1 MDSTKSTSSFGSSL
15 LVPSVQELVKH
26 HNTGGSIPSRYI
38 RPELLDQHVVSQ
50 YDGPEVPI
58 VDLEK
63 LIDESSMDSEL
74 QKLHSACKDWG
85 FFQLVNHGVSSTL
98 VEKMKTQVEEFFNLP
113 IEEKKKL
120 WQYPGEV
127 EGFGQSFVVS
137 DEQKLDWGDMFFL
150 LTHPL
155 HLRKP
160 HLLPNIP
167 LPFRDTLE
175 SYSQEIKQLAAKVLD
190 QMSKALNMEPEEMRD
205 MFSGN
210 IRQTMRMNYYPPC
223 PEPDKVIGLTPHSDG
238 TGLTI
243 LLQVNP
249 VEGLQIKK
257 DGKWVAVKVIPD
269 AFVVNVGDI
278 MEIITN
284 GEYRSIEHRAT
295 VNSDKERLSIACFHS
310 PRFDGE
316 IGPAA
321 SLVSGSEKPALF
333 KKVTVREFFK
343 GLFSRELKGK
353 EIVKEG
359 LNMVPSRYVR
369 PDQIQTVAV
378 DGGDVVPKIPV
389 IDLKRLV
396 DPESMDSELSKLHL
410 ACKEWGFFQLVN
422 HGISS
427 SLVEKMKSQVVE
439 FFNLPMEE
447 KKKLWQCP
455 GDVEGF
461 GQTFVVSE
469 EQKLDW
475 SDMFYLVTH
484 PTHLRKPRDT
494 MESYSLEIKNLAAT
508 LLKQIGKALKIEND
522 EEIKDLIDNM
532 RQTMRMNYYPPC
544 PQPDKVMGLPPHS
557 DGSGLTILLQVSE
570 IDGLQI
576 KKDGNWVPVKALPN
590 AFVVNIGDILEIITN
605 GAYRSIEHRAMVSRD
620 KARLSIGLF
629 HSPRYD
635 GETGPASS
643 LITEETPALY
653 KRITI
658 REFYNGLFSRQLDGK
673 TYIDTLKIN
682 HEQNH

>member
-210 IRQTMRMNYYPPC
+210 IRQTMRMNYYPPY
-223 PEPDKVIGLTPHSDG
+223 
-238 TGLTI
+238 
-243 LLQVNP
+243 
-249 VEGLQIKK
+249 
-257 DGKWVAVKVIPD
+257 

-353 EIVKEG
+353 
-359 LNMVPSRYVR
+359 S
-369 PDQIQTVAV
+369 
-378 DGGDVVPKIPV
+378 
-389 IDLKRLV
+389 
-396 DPESMDSELSKLHL
+396 
-410 ACKEWGFFQLVN
+410 
-422 HGISS
+422 
-427 SLVEKMKSQVVE
+427 
-439 FFNLPMEE
+439 
-447 KKKLWQCP
+447 
-455 GDVEGF
+455 
-461 GQTFVVSE
+461 
-469 EQKLDW
+469 
-475 SDMFYLVTH
+475 YL
-484 PTHLRKPRDT
+484 
-494 MESYSLEIKNLAAT
+494 
-508 LLKQIGKALKIEND
+508 
-522 EEIKDLIDNM
+522 
-532 RQTMRMNYYPPC
+532 
-544 PQPDKVMGLPPHS
+544 
-557 DGSGLTILLQVSE
+557 
-570 IDGLQI
+570 
-576 KKDGNWVPVKALPN
+576 
-590 AFVVNIGDILEIITN
+590 
-605 GAYRSIEHRAMVSRD
+605 
-620 KARLSIGLF
+620 
-629 HSPRYD
+629 
-635 GETGPASS
+635 
-643 LITEETPALY
+643 
-653 KRITI
+653 
-658 REFYNGLFSRQLDGK
+658 
-673 TYIDTLKIN
+673 DTLRI
-682 HEQNH
+682 

>member
-223 PEPDKVIGLTPHSDG
+223 L
-238 TGLTI
+238 
-243 LLQVNP
+243 
-249 VEGLQIKK
+249 
-257 DGKWVAVKVIPD
+257 
-269 AFVVNVGDI
+269 
-278 MEIITN
+278 
-284 GEYRSIEHRAT
+284 
-295 VNSDKERLSIACFHS
+295 
-310 PRFDGE
+310 
-316 IGPAA
+316 
-321 SLVSGSEKPALF
+321 
-333 KKVTVREFFK
+333 
-343 GLFSRELKGK
+343 
-353 EIVKEG
+353 
-359 LNMVPSRYVR
+359 
-369 PDQIQTVAV
+369 
-378 DGGDVVPKIPV
+378 
-389 IDLKRLV
+389 
-396 DPESMDSELSKLHL
+396 
-410 ACKEWGFFQLVN
+410 
-422 HGISS
+422 
-427 SLVEKMKSQVVE
+427 
-439 FFNLPMEE
+439 
-447 KKKLWQCP
+447 
-455 GDVEGF
+455 
-461 GQTFVVSE
+461 
-469 EQKLDW
+469 
-475 SDMFYLVTH
+475 
-484 PTHLRKPRDT
+484 
-494 MESYSLEIKNLAAT
+494 
-508 LLKQIGKALKIEND
+508 
-522 EEIKDLIDNM
+522 
-532 RQTMRMNYYPPC
+532 
-544 PQPDKVMGLPPHS
+544 
-557 DGSGLTILLQVSE
+557 LLQVSE

>member
-1 MDSTKSTSSFGSSL
+1 
-15 LVPSVQELVKH
+15 
-26 HNTGGSIPSRYI
+26 
-38 RPELLDQHVVSQ
+38 
-50 YDGPEVPI
+50 
-58 VDLEK
+58 
-63 LIDESSMDSEL
+63 
-74 QKLHSACKDWG
+74 
-85 FFQLVNHGVSSTL
+85 
-98 VEKMKTQVEEFFNLP
+98 
-113 IEEKKKL
+113 
-120 WQYPGEV
+120 
-127 EGFGQSFVVS
+127 
-137 DEQKLDWGDMFFL
+137 
-150 LTHPL
+150 
-155 HLRKP
+155 
-160 HLLPNIP
+160 
-167 LPFRDTLE
+167 
-175 SYSQEIKQLAAKVLD
+175 
-190 QMSKALNMEPEEMRD
+190 
-205 MFSGN
+205 
-210 IRQTMRMNYYPPC
+210 
-223 PEPDKVIGLTPHSDG
+223 
-238 TGLTI
+238 
-243 LLQVNP
+243 
-249 VEGLQIKK
+249 
-257 DGKWVAVKVIPD
+257 
-269 AFVVNVGDI
+269 
-278 MEIITN
+278 
-284 GEYRSIEHRAT
+284 
-295 VNSDKERLSIACFHS
+295 
-310 PRFDGE
+310 
-316 IGPAA
+316 
-321 SLVSGSEKPALF
+321 
-333 KKVTVREFFK
+333 
-343 GLFSRELKGK
+343 
-353 EIVKEG
+353 
-359 LNMVPSRYVR
+359 MVPSRYVR

-389 IDLKRLV
+389 IDLKRLGTA
-396 DPESMDSELSKLHL
+396 M
-410 ACKEWGFFQLVN
+410 QLVN

-484 PTHLRKPRDT
+484 PTHLRKPHLLPKFPLPFRDT

-557 DGSGLTILLQVSE
+557 D
-570 IDGLQI
+570 
-576 KKDGNWVPVKALPN
+576 